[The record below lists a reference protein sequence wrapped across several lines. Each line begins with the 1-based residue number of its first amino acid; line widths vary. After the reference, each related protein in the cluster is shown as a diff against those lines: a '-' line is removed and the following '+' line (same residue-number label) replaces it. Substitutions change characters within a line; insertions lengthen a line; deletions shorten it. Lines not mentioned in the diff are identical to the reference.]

1 LDKKRFNPNGL
12 NVRRKKEETKMRY
25 EKPEVMTAK
34 DALESIQGGSKP
46 MFTAGDGSLH
56 VGTINAYEADE

>member
-1 LDKKRFNPNGL
+1 
-12 NVRRKKEETKMRY
+12 MRY